1 MFDRLKGNREVKDLF
16 RRMLT
21 KGRVANAL
29 IFIGEEGVGKKAFA
43 VELAA
48 ALNCRARTPSGEAC
62 NECSACERIMR
73 WPTEE
78 KVDKQIVW
86 SAHPDVGLIQPAG
99 RHIVAEQA
107 RELAREANSAP
118 YEGLVRFFIID
129 EADKL
134 NDTAAGALLKTLEE
148 MPTTTHIAL
157 ITDRPAALLP
167 TVVSR
172 CQQVR
177 FAPIPTEELAAAI
190 ADEKG
195 VGMHEARTIAEI
207 ARGSWGRAMRLDWER
222 ERAHAQRALAIIEAA
237 AARDRARLLRL
248 AEELSD
254 ATRKEE
260 FEPTLDWLPRCLRA
274 IFGCCSVRLKRALS
288 TATCRRVWSNSR
300 NKYLPLAQR
309 GGSRRSKRCAAA
321 LMSTSTAASRQMRC
335 CSPWPRVDRTINDAS
350 RHL

>member
-260 FEPTLDWLPRCLRA
+260 FEPTLDWLALLARDLWLLLCTTEARIVNRDLQARLVQLAQQISAPRATRW
-274 IFGCCSVRLKRALS
+274 IKEVEEVRRRLDVNIN
-288 TATCRRVWSNSR
+288 RRV
-300 NKYLPLAQR
+300 
-309 GGSRRSKRCAAA
+309 AADA
-321 LMSTSTAASRQMRC
+321 LLLTMAEG
-335 CSPWPRVDRTINDAS
+335 
-350 RHL
+350 